1 MAHGTD
7 NALLMTALRQRL
19 HRRRLLQTTGA
30 AGLALGAGARFGRQ
44 AGAQEIAFSR
54 AYDGTTLNL
63 LMEDLLE
70 TTIIEEML
78 PEFTELT
85 GITVNFEKVAYPVMR
100 EKLVPQLAA
109 GPGNGAY
116 DVLEVDFYWVY
127 EFARSG
133 WVEDLGQRIAD
144 SGGQMELERYIPA
157 LLDIGSTVDGATYY
171 IPMFPYP
178 MGLIYRED
186 LLSDEALRAA
196 YEEKTGAELALPDSV
211 EGYVEMAES
220 ISGIAADLYG
230 AAMQAQQVDPIVME
244 FCNFLYGLGGSYYTA
259 DMAAPAINDEI
270 GVKAAELY
278 ARCVNNAAQ
287 PGAAGA
293 DLNDTMATYSQGR
306 AFSMISYMFML
317 SVFNDDEASTV
328 KGVNQITVMPGG
340 HGLTGSWSWGLPVSS
355 PNPDA
360 GWEFIKWVESP
371 DIAMRRALAGAVPA
385 QEAPYENEEFL
396 AEYPWMPQA
405 KEMIASGEGLPAVT
419 KQAQLVEIMGRH
431 LSEVVA
437 GGVTAQEG
445 MDAAAEELLSLL

>member
-1 MAHGTD
+1 MLQA
-7 NALLMTALRQRL
+7 TA
-19 HRRRLLQTTGA
+19 G
-30 AGLALGAGARFGRQ
+30 AGLTIGLTHGNLLRSAR
-44 AGAQEIAFSR
+44 AQDITFSR
-54 AYDGTTLNL
+54 DYDGTTLNL

-78 PEFTELT
+78 PEFKELT
-85 GITVNFEKVAYPVMR
+85 GITVNFEKVAYPVMH

-109 GPGNGAY
+109 GPGNGSY

-133 WVEDLGQRIAD
+133 WVEDLGPRIQAAD
-144 SGGQMELERYIPA
+144 SQFDLKRYIPA
-157 LLDIGSTVDGATYY
+157 LLDIGSTVDDTTYY
-171 IPMFPYP
+171 VPMYPYP

-186 LLSDEALRAA
+186 LFNDEEFQAA
-196 YEEKTGAELALPDSV
+196 YKEQTGTDLALPDSV
-211 EGYVEMAES
+211 ESYVAMAEAVS
-220 ISGIAADLYG
+220 ALDKDVYG

-244 FCNFLYGLGGSYYTA
+244 FCNFLYGLGGAYYNA
-259 DMAAPAINDEI
+259 DMTAPAINDAT

-278 ARCVNNAAQ
+278 ARCVKNAAQ

-317 SVFNDDEASTV
+317 SVFNEDDASTV
-328 KGVNQITVMPGG
+328 KDVNKMTVMPGG
-340 HGLTGSWSWGLPVSS
+340 HGLTGNWSWGIPVSS

-360 GWEFIKWVESP
+360 GWEYVRWVESP
-371 DIAMRRALAGAVPA
+371 EIAMRRALAGGVPA
-385 QEAPYENEEFL
+385 QEAPYKNDEFL
-396 AEYPWMPQA
+396 SKYPWMPQA

-431 LSEVVA
+431 LGDVVSGA
-437 GGVTAQEG
+437 KSAQDG
-445 MDAAAEELLSLL
+445 MDAAAEELKALL

>member
-1 MAHGTD
+1 MSDSGT
-7 NALLMTALRQRL
+7 
-19 HRRRLLQTTGA
+19 RRRTQGQIALTRRRMLQATTGA
-30 AGLALGAGARFGRQ
+30 GLSFGLAHGNGVLPAR
-44 AGAQEIAFSR
+44 AQEITFSR
-54 AYDGTTLNL
+54 DFEGTALNL

-85 GITVNFEKVAYPVMR
+85 GITVNFEKVAYPVMH

-109 GPGNGAY
+109 GPGNGSY

-133 WVEDLGQRIAD
+133 WVENLGPRIEASNGQVDLA
-144 SGGQMELERYIPA
+144 RYIPA

-171 IPMFPYP
+171 LPMFPYP

-186 LLSDEALRAA
+186 LLNDEDFRVA
-196 YEEKTGAELALPDSV
+196 YQEQTGTELALPDSV
-211 EGYVEMAES
+211 ESYVAMAEAVS
-220 ISGIAADLYG
+220 ALDREIYG

-244 FCNFLYGLGGSYYTA
+244 FCNFLYGLGGAYYNADLTA
-259 DMAAPAINDEI
+259 PVINEEA

-278 ARCVNNAAQ
+278 ARCVNRAAQ

-328 KGVNQITVMPGG
+328 KGVNQMTVMPGG

-371 DIAMRRALAGAVPA
+371 EIAMRRALAGGVPA
-385 QEAPYENEEFL
+385 QEAPYENDEFL
-396 AEYPWMPQA
+396 TKYPWMPQA
-405 KEMIASGEGLPAVT
+405 KDMIASGEGLPAVT
-419 KQAQLVEIMGRH
+419 KQTQLVEIMGRH
-431 LSEVVA
+431 LGDVVSGA
-437 GGVTAQEG
+437 KSAQEG
-445 MDAAAEELLSLL
+445 MDAAAEELAALL

>member
-1 MAHGTD
+1 MSDFGMRRRM
-7 NALLMTALRQRL
+7 LGQTALT
-19 HRRRLLQTTGA
+19 RRRMLQATTS
-30 AGLALGAGARFGRQ
+30 AGLTIGLTHGNLLRSAR
-44 AGAQEIAFSR
+44 AQEITFSR
-54 AYDGTTLNL
+54 DYEGTTLNL

-78 PEFTELT
+78 PEFNELT
-85 GITVNFEKVAYPVMR
+85 GITVNFEKVAYPVMH

-109 GPGNGAY
+109 GPGNGSY

-133 WVEDLGQRIAD
+133 WVEDLGTRIEA
-144 SGGQMELERYIPA
+144 SNGQFDLARYIPA
-157 LLDIGSTVDGATYY
+157 LLDIGSTVDDTTYFV
-171 IPMFPYP
+171 PMYPYP

-186 LLSDEALRAA
+186 LFNDEEFQAA
-196 YEEKTGAELALPDSV
+196 YQKQTGTDLALPDSV
-211 EGYVEMAES
+211 ESYVAMAEAVS
-220 ISGIAADLYG
+220 ALDQDIYG

-244 FCNFLYGLGGSYYTA
+244 FCNFLYGLGGAYYNA
-259 DMAAPAINDEI
+259 DMTAPAINDET

-317 SVFNDDEASTV
+317 SEFNDDEASTV
-328 KGVNQITVMPGG
+328 KGVNKMTVMPGG
-340 HGLTGSWSWGLPVSS
+340 HGLTGSWSWGIPVSS

-360 GWEFIKWVESP
+360 GWEFLKWVESP
-371 DIAMRRALAGAVPA
+371 EIAMRRALGGGVPA
-385 QEAPYENEEFL
+385 QEAPYENDEFL
-396 AEYPWMPQA
+396 TKYSWMPQA

-431 LSEVVA
+431 LGDVVSGA
-437 GGVTAQEG
+437 KSAQEG
-445 MDAAAEELLSLL
+445 MDAAAEELKALL

>member
-1 MAHGTD
+1 VVSVSGRQMRAA
-7 NALLMTALRQRL
+7 ALT
-19 HRRRLLQTTGA
+19 RRRLLQATGG
-30 AGLALGAGARFGRQ
+30 AGLALGLGHRGRT
-44 AGAQEIAFSR
+44 AGAQEITFSR
-54 AYDGTTLNL
+54 DYEGTTLNL

-70 TTIIEEML
+70 TTIIEELL
-78 PEFTELT
+78 PDFTEKT
-85 GITVNFEKVAYPVMR
+85 GIEVVFEKVAYPVMH

-109 GPGNGAY
+109 GPGNGSY
-116 DVLEVDFYWVY
+116 DVLEVDFYWVF

-133 WVEDLGQRIAD
+133 WVEDLGPRIDA
-144 SGGQMELERYIPA
+144 SAGQVDLARYIPA
-157 LLDIGSTVDGATYY
+157 LLDIGSRVDDKTYFL
-171 IPMFPYP
+171 PMFPYP

-186 LLSDEALRAA
+186 LLNDAAFQAA
-196 YEEKTGAELALPDSV
+196 YKEQTGQDLALPATV
-211 EGYVEMAES
+211 EEYVAMAEAVS
-220 ISGIAADLYG
+220 ASGQDIYG

-244 FCNFLYGLGGSYYTA
+244 FCNFLYGLGGAYYNA
-259 DMAAPAINDEI
+259 DMTAPAINDAT
-270 GVKAAELY
+270 GVQAVELY

-328 KGVNQITVMPGG
+328 EGVNQMTVMPGG

-371 DIAMRRALAGAVPA
+371 EIAMQRALAGGVPA
-385 QEAPYENEEFL
+385 QEAPYANEEFL
-396 AEYPWMPQA
+396 SEYPWMPQA

-431 LSEVVA
+431 LSDVVSGA
-437 GGVTAQEG
+437 KSAQEG
-445 MDAAAEELLSLL
+445 MDAAAEELAELL

>member
-1 MAHGTD
+1 MSDFGMRRRM
-7 NALLMTALRQRL
+7 LGQTALT
-19 HRRRLLQTTGA
+19 RRRMLQATTS
-30 AGLALGAGARFGRQ
+30 AGLTIGLTHGNLLRSAR
-44 AGAQEIAFSR
+44 AQEITFSR
-54 AYDGTTLNL
+54 DYEGTTLNL

-78 PEFTELT
+78 PEFNELT
-85 GITVNFEKVAYPVMR
+85 GITVNFEKVAYPVMH

-109 GPGNGAY
+109 GPGNGSY

-133 WVEDLGQRIAD
+133 WVEDLGTRIEA
-144 SGGQMELERYIPA
+144 SNGQFDLARYIPA
-157 LLDIGSTVDGATYY
+157 LLDIGSTVDDTTYFV
-171 IPMFPYP
+171 PMYPYP

-186 LLSDEALRAA
+186 LFNDEEFQAA
-196 YEEKTGAELALPDSV
+196 YQEQTGTDLALPDSV
-211 EGYVEMAES
+211 ESYVAMAEAVS
-220 ISGIAADLYG
+220 ALDQDIYG

-244 FCNFLYGLGGSYYTA
+244 FCNFLYGLGGAYYNA
-259 DMAAPAINDEI
+259 DMTAPAINDET

-317 SVFNDDEASTV
+317 SEFNDDEASTV
-328 KGVNQITVMPGG
+328 KGVNKMTVMPGG
-340 HGLTGSWSWGLPVSS
+340 HGLTGSWSWGIPVSS

-360 GWEFIKWVESP
+360 GWEFLKWVESP
-371 DIAMRRALAGAVPA
+371 EIAMRRALGGGVPA
-385 QEAPYENEEFL
+385 QEAPYENNEFL
-396 AEYPWMPQA
+396 TKYSWMPQA

-431 LSEVVA
+431 LGDVVSGA
-437 GGVTAQEG
+437 KSAQEG
-445 MDAAAEELLSLL
+445 MDAAAEELKALL

>member
-1 MAHGTD
+1 AV
-7 NALLMTALRQRL
+7 
-19 HRRRLLQTTGA
+19 
-30 AGLALGAGARFGRQ
+30 GLGRSGFPMGV
-44 AGAQEIAFSR
+44 AAQEISFSR
-54 AYDGTTLNL
+54 DYEGTTLNL

-109 GPGNGAY
+109 GPGNGSY

-133 WVEDLGQRIAD
+133 WVEDLGPRLEASNSQVD
-144 SGGQMELERYIPA
+144 LERYIPA
-157 LLDIGSTVDGATYY
+157 LLNIGSTVDDTTYY
-171 IPMFPYP
+171 LPMFPYP

-186 LLSDEALRAA
+186 LLNNEEFTSA
-196 YEEKTGAELALPDSV
+196 YQEQTGSELALPDSV
-211 EGYVEMAES
+211 ESYVAMAEAVS
-220 ISGIAADLYG
+220 ALDQDIYG

-244 FCNFLYGLGGSYYTA
+244 FCNFLYGLGGSFYNKEMT
-259 DMAAPAINDEI
+259 APAINDET
-270 GVKAAELY
+270 GVKAVELY

-317 SVFNDDEASTV
+317 SVFNDDDASTV
-328 KGVNQITVMPGG
+328 KGVNQMTVMPGG
-340 HGLTGSWSWGLPVSS
+340 HGLTGSWSWGIPVSS

-371 DIAMRRALAGAVPA
+371 EVVMRRALAGGVPA

-396 AEYPWMPQA
+396 DQYPWMPQA

-431 LSEVVA
+431 LSDVVSGA
-437 GGVTAQEG
+437 KTAQEG
-445 MDAAAEELLSLL
+445 MDAAAEELTALL

>member
-1 MAHGTD
+1 MQA
-7 NALLMTALRQRL
+7 TA
-19 HRRRLLQTTGA
+19 G
-30 AGLALGAGARFGRQ
+30 AGLVAGLGRHPFPAL
-44 AGAQEIAFSR
+44 AQEMTYSR
-54 AYDGTTLNL
+54 DYEGTTLNL

-70 TTIIEEML
+70 TTIIENLL

-85 GITVNFEKVAYPVMR
+85 GITVNFEKVAYPVMH

-109 GPGNGAY
+109 GPGNGSY
-116 DVLEVDFYWVY
+116 DVIEVDFYWVY

-133 WVEDLGQRIAD
+133 WVEDLGPRIEA
-144 SGGQMELERYIPA
+144 SGDQVDLARYIPA
-157 LLDIGSTVDGATYY
+157 MLEIGSTVDGKTFF

-186 LLSDEALRAA
+186 LLEDEAFRAA
-196 YEEKTGAELALPDSV
+196 YQEQTGGELTLPNSV
-211 EGYVEMAES
+211 EDYVAMAEAVS
-220 ISGIAADLYG
+220 ALGQDVYG

-244 FCNFLYGLGGSYYTA
+244 FCNFLYGLGGAYYNA
-259 DMAAPAINDEI
+259 DMTASAINDDT
-270 GVKAAELY
+270 GVMAAELY

-328 KGVNQITVMPGG
+328 KGVNKMTVMPGG
-340 HGLTGSWSWGLPVSS
+340 HGLTGSWSWGLPISS

-371 DIAMRRALAGAVPA
+371 DIAMRRALEGAVPA
-385 QEAPYENEEFL
+385 QSAPYENQEFL
-396 AEYPWMPQA
+396 DKYPWMPQA
-405 KEMIASGEGLPAVT
+405 LEMIASGEGLPAVT

-431 LSEVVA
+431 LSDVVSGA
-437 GGVTAQEG
+437 VTAQEG
-445 MDAAAEELLSLL
+445 MDAAAEELTELL

>member
-1 MAHGTD
+1 
-7 NALLMTALRQRL
+7 MTGFGMLERTPMMRGL
-19 HRRRLLQTTGA
+19 SRRRLLQSSAG
-30 AGLALGAGARFGRQ
+30 AGLAAGFGGRLASM
-44 AGAQEIAFSR
+44 AGAQEITYSR
-54 AYDGTTLNL
+54 DYEGTNLNL
-63 LMEDLLE
+63 LMEDLPE

-85 GITVNFEKVAYPVMR
+85 GITVSFEKVAYPVMR

-109 GPGNGAY
+109 GPGSGAY
-116 DVLEVDFYWVY
+116 DVLEVDFYWVN

-133 WVEDLGQRIAD
+133 WVEDLGPRIEA
-144 SGGQMELERYIPA
+144 SAGQVDLARYIPA
-157 LLDIGSTVDGATYY
+157 LLTIGSTVDDKSFY

-178 MGLIYRED
+178 MGLIYRDD
-186 LLSDEALRAA
+186 LLNDEAFRAA
-196 YEEKTGAELALPDSV
+196 YQEQTGEALALPDSV
-211 EGYVEMAES
+211 EGYVAMAEAVS
-220 ISGIAADLYG
+220 AMNQGVYG

-244 FCNFLYGLGGSYYTA
+244 FCNFLYGLGGAYYNAELTE
-259 DMAAPAINDEI
+259 PVINNET

-278 ARCVNNAAQ
+278 ARCVNGAAQ

-328 KGVNQITVMPGG
+328 KGVNTMTVMPGG
-340 HGLTGSWSWGLPVSS
+340 HGLTGSWSWGLPISS

-371 DIAMRRALAGAVPA
+371 EIAMRRALAGGVPA
-385 QEAPYENEEFL
+385 QSAPYENEEFL
-396 AEYPWMPQA
+396 TRYPWMPQA
-405 KEMIASGEGLPAVT
+405 QEMIASGEGLPGVT

-431 LSEVVA
+431 LSDVVA
-437 GGVTAQEG
+437 GAKSPQEG
-445 MDAAAEELLSLL
+445 MNAAAEELKELL

>member
-1 MAHGTD
+1 MLQATVGAGLTIGLAHG
-7 NALLMTALRQRL
+7 NVLRP
-19 HRRRLLQTTGA
+19 
-30 AGLALGAGARFGRQ
+30 AR
-44 AGAQEIAFSR
+44 AQEITFSR
-54 AYDGTTLNL
+54 DYEGTTLNL

-85 GITVNFEKVAYPVMR
+85 GITVNFEKVAYPVMH

-109 GPGNGAY
+109 GPGNGSY

-133 WVEDLGQRIAD
+133 WVEDLGSRIEA
-144 SGGQMELERYIPA
+144 SNGQVDLARYIPA
-157 LLDIGSTVDGATYY
+157 LLDIGSTVDGTTYY
-171 IPMFPYP
+171 LPMFPYP

-186 LLSDEALRAA
+186 LLNDEDFRAA
-196 YEEKTGAELALPDSV
+196 YQEQTGTELALPDSV
-211 EGYVEMAES
+211 ESYVAMAEAVS
-220 ISGIAADLYG
+220 ALDQDIYG

-244 FCNFLYGLGGSYYTA
+244 FCNFLYGLGGAYYNGDMTA
-259 DMAAPAINDEI
+259 PTINDET

-278 ARCVNNAAQ
+278 ARCVNRAAQ

-328 KGVNQITVMPGG
+328 KGVNQMTIMPGG

-371 DIAMRRALAGAVPA
+371 EIAMRRALAGGVPA
-385 QEAPYENEEFL
+385 QEAPYENDEFL
-396 AEYPWMPQA
+396 AKYPWMPQA
-405 KEMIASGEGLPAVT
+405 KDMIASGEGLPAVT

-431 LSEVVA
+431 LGDVVSGA
-437 GGVTAQEG
+437 KSAQEG
-445 MDAAAEELLSLL
+445 MDAAADELTALL

>member
-1 MAHGTD
+1 MLGQ
-7 NALLMTALRQRL
+7 TAFT
-19 HRRRLLQTTGA
+19 RRRMLQATAG
-30 AGLALGAGARFGRQ
+30 AGLTISLTHGNLIRSAR
-44 AGAQEIAFSR
+44 AQDITFSR
-54 AYDGTTLNL
+54 DFDGVTLNL

-78 PEFTELT
+78 PEFKELT
-85 GITVNFEKVAYPVMR
+85 GITVNFEKVAYPVMH

-109 GPGNGAY
+109 GPGNGSY

-133 WVEDLGQRIAD
+133 WVEDLGPRIQAAD
-144 SGGQMELERYIPA
+144 SQFDLKRYIPA
-157 LLDIGSTVDGATYY
+157 LLDIGSTVDDRTYY
-171 IPMFPYP
+171 VPMYPYP

-186 LLSDEALRAA
+186 LLNDEAFQAA
-196 YEEKTGAELALPDSV
+196 YQEQTGAELTLPDSV
-211 EGYVEMAES
+211 EDYVAMAEAVS
-220 ISGIAADLYG
+220 ALDQDVYG

-244 FCNFLYGLGGSYYTA
+244 FCNFLYGLGGAYYNA
-259 DMAAPAINDEI
+259 DMTAPVINDET

-317 SVFNDDEASTV
+317 SVFDDDDASTV
-328 KGVNQITVMPGG
+328 KGVNKMTVMPGG
-340 HGLTGSWSWGLPVSS
+340 HGLTGSWSWGIPVSS

-360 GWEFIKWVESP
+360 GWEFLKWVESP
-371 DIAMRRALAGAVPA
+371 EIAMRRALAGGVPA
-385 QEAPYENEEFL
+385 QEAPYQNQDFL
-396 AEYPWMPQA
+396 TKYPWMPQA

-431 LSEVVA
+431 LGDVVSGA
-437 GGVTAQEG
+437 KSAQEG
-445 MDAAAEELLSLL
+445 MDAAAEELTALL

>member
-1 MAHGTD
+1 
-7 NALLMTALRQRL
+7 
-19 HRRRLLQTTGA
+19 
-30 AGLALGAGARFGRQ
+30 
-44 AGAQEIAFSR
+44 
-54 AYDGTTLNL
+54 
-63 LMEDLLE
+63 MEDLLE

-109 GPGNGAY
+109 GPGNGSY

-133 WVEDLGQRIAD
+133 WVEDLGPRLEASNSQVD
-144 SGGQMELERYIPA
+144 LERYIPA
-157 LLDIGSTVDGATYY
+157 LLNIGSTVDDTTYY
-171 IPMFPYP
+171 LPMFPYP

-186 LLSDEALRAA
+186 LLNNEEFRSA
-196 YEEKTGAELALPDSV
+196 YQEQTGSELALPDSV
-211 EGYVEMAES
+211 ESYVAMAEAVS
-220 ISGIAADLYG
+220 ALDQDIYG

-244 FCNFLYGLGGSYYTA
+244 FCNFLYGLGGSFYNKEMT
-259 DMAAPAINDEI
+259 APAINDET
-270 GVKAAELY
+270 GVKAVELY

-317 SVFNDDEASTV
+317 SVFNDDDASTV
-328 KGVNQITVMPGG
+328 KGVNQMTVMPGG
-340 HGLTGSWSWGLPVSS
+340 HGLTGSWSWGIPVSS

-371 DIAMRRALAGAVPA
+371 EVVMRRALAGGVPA

-396 AEYPWMPQA
+396 DQYPWMPQA

-431 LSEVVA
+431 LSDVVSGA
-437 GGVTAQEG
+437 KTAQEG
-445 MDAAAEELLSLL
+445 MDAAAEELTALL

>member
-1 MAHGTD
+1 MLQA
-7 NALLMTALRQRL
+7 TAS
-19 HRRRLLQTTGA
+19 
-30 AGLALGAGARFGRQ
+30 AGLTIGLTHGNLLRSAR
-44 AGAQEIAFSR
+44 AQEITFSR
-54 AYDGTTLNL
+54 DYEGATLNL

-78 PEFTELT
+78 PEFNELT
-85 GITVNFEKVAYPVMR
+85 GITVNFEKVAYPVMH

-109 GPGNGAY
+109 GPGNGSY

-133 WVEDLGQRIAD
+133 WVEDLGTRIEAAN
-144 SGGQMELERYIPA
+144 GQFDLARYIPA
-157 LLDIGSTVDGATYY
+157 LLDIGSTVDDTTYFV
-171 IPMFPYP
+171 PMYPYP

-186 LLSDEALRAA
+186 LFNDEEFQAA
-196 YEEKTGAELALPDSV
+196 YQKQTGTDLALPDSV
-211 EGYVEMAES
+211 ESYVAMAEAVS
-220 ISGIAADLYG
+220 ALDQDIYG

-244 FCNFLYGLGGSYYTA
+244 FCNFLYGLGGAYYNA
-259 DMAAPAINDEI
+259 DMTAPAINDET

-317 SVFNDDEASTV
+317 SEFNDDEASTV
-328 KGVNQITVMPGG
+328 KGVNKMTVMPGG
-340 HGLTGSWSWGLPVSS
+340 HGLTGSWSWGIPVSS

-360 GWEFIKWVESP
+360 GWEFLKWVESP
-371 DIAMRRALAGAVPA
+371 EIAMRRALGGGVPA
-385 QEAPYENEEFL
+385 QEAPYENNEFL
-396 AEYPWMPQA
+396 TKYSWMPQA
-405 KEMIASGEGLPAVT
+405 KEMIAFGEGLPAVT

-431 LSEVVA
+431 LSDVVSGA
-437 GGVTAQEG
+437 KSAQEG
-445 MDAAAEELLSLL
+445 MDAAAEELKALL

>member
-1 MAHGTD
+1 MAD
-7 NALLMTALRQRL
+7 FALRERVRSL
-19 HRRRLLQTTGA
+19 TAVSRRRLLQATA
-30 AGLALGAGARFGRQ
+30 GAGIV
-44 AGAQEIAFSR
+44 AGIGGSRRSISAQAQEITFSR
-54 AYDGTTLNL
+54 DYEGTTLNL

-70 TTIIEEML
+70 TTIIEELL

-85 GITVNFEKVAYPVMR
+85 GITVNFEKVAYSVMR

-116 DVLEVDFYWVY
+116 DVLEVDFYWVF

-144 SGGQMELERYIPA
+144 SGGRMDLERYIPA
-157 LLDIGSTVDGATYY
+157 LLNIGSTVDDATYY

-186 LLSDEALRAA
+186 LLNDEPLRAA
-196 YEEKTGAELALPDSV
+196 YQEKTGTELALPDSV
-211 EGYVEMAES
+211 EGYVDMAEA

-244 FCNFLYGLGGSYYTA
+244 FCNFLYGLGGAFYNAEMTE
-259 DMAAPAINDEI
+259 PAINDEI

-317 SVFNDDEASTV
+317 SVFNNDEASTV
-328 KGVNQITVMPGG
+328 KGVNQMTVMPGG
-340 HGLTGSWSWGLPVSS
+340 HGLTGSWSWGIPVSS

-371 DIAMRRALAGAVPA
+371 EIAMRRALAGGVPA

-396 AEYPWMPQA
+396 TSYPWMPQA

-431 LSEVVA
+431 LSEVVSGA
-437 GGVTAQEG
+437 KTAQAG
-445 MDAAAEELLSLL
+445 MDAAAEELTTLL